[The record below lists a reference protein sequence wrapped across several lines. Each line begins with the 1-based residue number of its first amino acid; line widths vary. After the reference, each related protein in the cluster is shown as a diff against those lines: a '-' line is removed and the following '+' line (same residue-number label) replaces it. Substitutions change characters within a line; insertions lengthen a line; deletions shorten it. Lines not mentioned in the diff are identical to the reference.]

1 MERVNKLTSEFQRI
15 LGQFQEIQQF
25 SINKCKEFVEKA
37 ETITTNPDLAPPG
50 QDNINMQG
58 LQNEISYN
66 RLLIQ
71 EREQGIQEIEDI
83 MTEVNEIFCDLALLV
98 SDQQQ
103 HIGIFI

>member
-1 MERVNKLTSEFQRI
+1 M
-15 LGQFQEIQQF
+15 
-25 SINKCKEFVEKA
+25 EKA
-37 ETITTNPDLAPPG
+37 ETITSNPDLVPG

-103 HIGIFI
+103 HIGIYLLCFCIFSSISFVF